1 MKITATI
8 DGKIKTITEAYIRR
22 HLKLEDSD
30 GISSLPNTGIFEQL
44 ALIGKRMAFSI
55 IEYYTRNNWVKYGLQ
70 RIMMNDKGFFLFKF
84 DSRAGLE
91 VVLEGGPW
99 LILFEEDG
107 ISLIATFIVKPVMLD
122 SYTSSMYNNLW
133 GRCSFAWCLIKVNSE
148 ANLVDVFTVGI
159 PSLIGEG
166 FTKETIHVEYEWR
179 PPRCDICKFFGHIHD
194 HYPNKVVSPPITNT
208 LNVVTPTIEKT
219 HVGFQTVGKKK
230 KKKCKSKDTNGGQFA
245 GPSIKRYELKANTS
259 APKKGAT
266 NVGDA

>member
-1 MKITATI
+1 MLIT
-8 DGKIKTITEAYIRR
+8 KTKVARYDTM
-22 HLKLEDSD
+22 
-30 GISSLPNTGIFEQL
+30 G
-44 ALIGKRMAFSI
+44 
-55 IEYYTRNNWVKYGLQ
+55 IEYMV
-70 RIMMNDKGFFLFKF
+70 
-84 DSRAGLE
+84 
-91 VVLEGGPW
+91 P
-99 LILFEEDG
+99 
-107 ISLIATFIVKPVMLD
+107 
-122 SYTSSMYNNLW
+122 NLW
-133 GRCSFAWCLIKVNSE
+133 RTIKHTYDKDAEKGIKHWGKKCKLWYKSQVNSE

-230 KKKCKSKDTNGGQFA
+230 KKKCKSKVTNGGQFA
-245 GPSIKRYELKANTS
+245 GPSVKRYELKANTS